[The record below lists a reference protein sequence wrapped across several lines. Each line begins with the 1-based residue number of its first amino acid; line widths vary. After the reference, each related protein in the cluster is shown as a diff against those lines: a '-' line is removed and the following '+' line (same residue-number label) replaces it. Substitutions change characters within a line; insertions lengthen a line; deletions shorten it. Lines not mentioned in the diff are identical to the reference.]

1 MTNSLCSFSNK
12 YIKTIKTPWK
22 KESHIMAFSSYDQF
36 PNMKKIKMLPARQ
49 VLFNFDARI
58 FSFYHLGLME
68 LKP

>member
-1 MTNSLCSFSNK
+1 
-12 YIKTIKTPWK
+12 
-22 KESHIMAFSSYDQF
+22 MAFSSYDQF